1 MCLYLYFFSN
11 MQIND
16 FSYLLRLFRHY
27 NFRSALISSHTTF
40 IRFEKFKD
48 DCLDNEFWIE
58 LSPKTSINSQKNSTL
73 AV

>member
-1 MCLYLYFFSN
+1 

-27 NFRSALISSHTTF
+27 SLRSASISSHTAF
-40 IRFEKFKD
+40 IKFEKFKD

-58 LSPKTSINSQKNSTL
+58 LNPKTSINSQKNSTL

>member
-1 MCLYLYFFSN
+1 MPAYFLKHH
-11 MQIND
+11 Q
-16 FSYLLRLFRHY
+16 
-27 NFRSALISSHTTF
+27 
-40 IRFEKFKD
+40 KFKN